1 MAQEIR
7 FKIGGAVYSDAMSY
21 EAFGLTISEDDA
33 LNIRYA
39 QFDNDLVF
47 CGDVYQYIS
56 NIAFDSCA
64 CILLDVIVEYKCQSG
79 QWEELS
85 RNYIII
91 NECTFDLDKCKVTTK
106 LFDNTFSTKINNN
119 KSIQF
124 SSGNTQTKNG
134 IAITPPTVY
143 SLRVFNPANGVYDAT
158 LMGGVRV
165 EDMFRHLVSCM
176 SDNLIDF
183 ASPIFSSGQFIDLM
197 LTNGRALFSL
207 SSQETVVSFETL
219 YKALQLKLNLGI
231 GISLQDNG
239 RPLITIDRQS
249 AFDLLTPSVILTDL
263 SGVKMSFD
271 TSLIYASVKFGNQ
284 EYLEQWECNGGE
296 TACSFAQTPFRGFK
310 SEQFGL
316 IGECNTATVLDLE
329 VQGVI
334 FDTNVI
340 EDIYRFSSQDYM
352 DSPIIIQAGQIGITP
367 TRQALQGDPY
377 GIVNFIY
384 NAAFTNEAV
393 SNNFIGSIPNSIF
406 EYIQGFSSVDTNG
419 SAITN
424 IANQCWQLMFAEY
437 TSFVEWNGSFPILNI
452 KSPINFP
459 FDSLATYTVPHA
471 GIYTVSGQF
480 AINAAFSTTLFVAL
494 IEHFNA
500 VDELIAVY
508 EGTITQ
514 SGVAP
519 AVPLV
524 VNVNRSIVCNQ
535 GDLIRLNIKA
545 LFTDPLDFQV
555 VCIVPLVTIGGSSF
569 ATSLIIT
576 AIPFEPS
583 TLKEYNPCDFKSKIY
598 DFDSPISMQDL
609 TSILSDFSKPI
620 GFTRST
626 DAASYKNGWIRKLNV
641 PSVIRKNAN
650 FTLKS
655 NE

>member
-79 QWEELS
+79 QWAELS

-119 KSIQF
+119 KSIPF
-124 SSGNTQTKNG
+124 SSSNAQTKNG

-143 SLRVFNPANGVYDAT
+143 TVELFNPANGSYNGDTVGA
-158 LMGGVRV
+158 VRV

-183 ASPIFSSGQFIDLM
+183 VSPLFSNPFLGQTM
-197 LTNGRALFSL
+197 LTNGRALFGL
-207 SSQETVVSFETL
+207 SSEETIVSFETL

-231 GISLQDNG
+231 GISIQSNG
-239 RPLITIDRQS
+239 RPLITIDSQS
-249 AFDLLTPSVILTDL
+249 KFDLLTPSVILTDL
-263 SGVKMSFD
+263 SGVKLSFD
-271 TSLIYASVKFGNQ
+271 TSKIYASVKFGNQ
-284 EYLEQWECNGGE
+284 DYLEQWDCNGGE

-334 FDTNVI
+334 FDSNII

-352 DSPIIIQAGQIGITP
+352 DSPIILRSGFFFGTTQRVASS
-367 TRQALQGDPY
+367 GDPY
-377 GIVNFIY
+377 NIGGHVY
-384 NAAFTNEAV
+384 NSFFTNLFV

-406 EYIQGFSSVDTNG
+406 EYIQGFNPLEAYTWVRMFFDVPLSFLASNGIFTKYSEFNGFFIEFNTIVNDANSNWNSQFYIAPYAGVYTVELKIVRQAVPDALVGFVDIA
-419 SAITN
+419 AIVVHLN
-424 IANQCWQLMFAEY
+424 AQDDLIQEYQGALVVEPY
-437 TSFVEWNGSFPILNI
+437 TSFNVC
-452 KSPINFP
+452 
-459 FDSLATYTVPHA
+459 TVTA
-471 GIYTVSGQF
+471 EF
-480 AINAAFSTTLFVAL
+480 
-494 IEHFNA
+494 
-500 VDELIAVY
+500 
-508 EGTITQ
+508 
-514 SGVAP
+514 
-519 AVPLV
+519 
-524 VNVNRSIVCNQ
+524 VCNQ
-535 GDLIRLNIKA
+535 GDYIRADMTAKTQNG
-545 LFTDPLDFQV
+545 FN
-555 VCIVPLVTIGGSSF
+555 VPIPIAFNLANLEYTEM
-569 ATSLIIT
+569 IIN
-576 AIPFEPS
+576 AVPFEPS
-583 TLKEYNPCDFKSKIY
+583 TLKQYDPCDFKSKIY

>member
-1 MAQEIR
+1 
-7 FKIGGAVYSDAMSY
+7 
-21 EAFGLTISEDDA
+21 
-33 LNIRYA
+33 
-39 QFDNDLVF
+39 
-47 CGDVYQYIS
+47 
-56 NIAFDSCA
+56 
-64 CILLDVIVEYKCQSG
+64 VIVEYKCQSG
-79 QWEELS
+79 QWSELS

-91 NECTFDLDKCKVTTK
+91 NECTFDLDKCQVTTK

-119 KSIQF
+119 KSIPF
-124 SSGNTQTKNG
+124 SSANAKTKNG

-143 SLRVFNPANGVYDAT
+143 TVELFNPANGDYNGDTVGA
-158 LMGGVRV
+158 VRV
-165 EDMFRHLVSCM
+165 EDMFRHLISCM

-183 ASPIFSSGQFIDLM
+183 VSPLFSNAFLGQTM
-197 LTNGRALFSL
+197 LTNGRALFGL
-207 SSQETVVSFETL
+207 SSEETIVSFETL

-231 GISLQDNG
+231 GISLQVNG
-239 RPLITIDRQS
+239 RPLITIDSQS

-263 SGVKMSFD
+263 SGVKLSFD
-271 TSLIYASVKFGNQ
+271 TAMIYATVKFGNQ
-284 EYLEQWECNGGE
+284 DYLEQWECNGGE

-316 IGECNTATVLDLE
+316 IGECNTATVLDLT

-334 FDTNVI
+334 FDSNII

-352 DSPIIIQAGQIGITP
+352 DSPIILRSGFRFATSQRVAIS
-367 TRQALQGDPY
+367 GDPY
-377 GIVNFIY
+377 NIGGRVY
-384 NAAFTNEAV
+384 NSFFTNLFV

-406 EYIQGFSSVDTNG
+406 EYIQGFSTADTDG

-424 IANQCWQLMFAEY
+424 VANQCWQLMFAEY
-437 TSFVEWNGSFPILNI
+437 TSFVQWNGSFPILNI
-452 KSPINFP
+452 KSPVNFP
-459 FDSLATYTVPHA
+459 FDSLATYQVPHA

-480 AINAAFSTTLFVAL
+480 AISAVSKTAVFVGL

-500 VDELIAVY
+500 ADEIINVY
-508 EGTITQ
+508 EGAITQ
-514 SGVAP
+514 SGAIAV
-519 AVPLV
+519 VPLV

-545 LFTDPLDFQV
+545 FFTDPTGFQV
-555 VCIVPLVTIGGSSF
+555 VCIVPLVTIAGTTY

-583 TLKEYNPCDFKSKIY
+583 ILKQYDPCDFKKKIY

-609 TSILSDFSKPI
+609 TAILSDFSKPI
-620 GFTRST
+620 GFTRSI
-626 DAASYKNGWIRKLNV
+626 DAATYKNGWISKLNV